1 MHLPERMPSHQTSEE
16 STWLASRLLHRQV
29 VNVVAAE
36 PAGRVTDLIFDPDN
50 GQVMALIVES
60 EVRAERESRFPGGI
74 FSGIFKR
81 KTSVATVGLDHII
94 SMDSDVVTVNAN
106 PFNLA
111 HSRELER
118 LPHLNK
124 TCEMP
129 IVTMR
134 GVCLGALADL
144 LLEDRGAMIAG
155 YVVNP
160 TPEGEDVLPILDVQ
174 VAAGAGINSDERA
187 LHVIPPH
194 ARLRVGSSLIMLLE
208 ELLPL
213 RDLVVVAPQSGA
225 VAQSTQST
233 VGTTALN
240 GAGA

>member
-1 MHLPERMPSHQTSEE
+1 MHLPERMSSQQTSEE
-16 STWLASRLLHRQV
+16 STWLASRLLRRQV

-60 EVRAERESRFPGGI
+60 ERRTEAKSRFPGGI
-74 FSGIFKR
+74 FRR
-81 KTSVATVGLDHII
+81 KFAPATVGLDHII
-94 SMDSDVVTVNAN
+94 SMESDVVTVNAN

-118 LPHLNK
+118 LSHLNK

-134 GVCLGALADL
+134 GVCLGTLADL
-144 LLEDRGAMIAG
+144 LLEDRGATIAG

-160 TPEGEDVLPILDVQ
+160 TQEGEDLLPTLDEQ
-174 VAAGAGINSDERA
+174 VATDAGITDNEQA
-187 LHVIPPH
+187 LRVIPPH
-194 ARLRVGSSLIMLLE
+194 SRLRVGSSLIMLLE
-208 ELLPL
+208 ELVPL
-213 RDLVVVAPQSGA
+213 RELYVVMSQNDIAAQSA
-225 VAQSTQST
+225 QAQSTA
-233 VGTTALN
+233 GRTALN
-240 GAGA
+240 GAGS